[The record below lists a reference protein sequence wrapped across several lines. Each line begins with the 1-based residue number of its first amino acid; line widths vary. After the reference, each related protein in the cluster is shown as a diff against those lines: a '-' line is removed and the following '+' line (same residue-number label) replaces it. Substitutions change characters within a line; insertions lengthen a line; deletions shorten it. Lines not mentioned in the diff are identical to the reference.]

1 MTDLGTAKY
10 EIPEKRQEDEE
21 KVSVTSYEPL
31 GVAVAICPWN
41 CASRPYADAAV
52 SC

>member
-1 MTDLGTAKY
+1 MADLETAKY

-41 CASRPYADAAV
+41 CACLSCANSAV
-52 SC
+52 TY